1 MANSEE
7 LRLQKLCKDGKEVD
21 AHKVVLAS
29 TSPFFLE
36 LFQRNKH
43 PHPLVF
49 MKGIK
54 GEDLLAMVE
63 FLYIGEVNVGQE
75 NLDTFLALAEELKLK
90 GLDGSESEGENT
102 KYKIVS
108 PTKRVKTVGKQ
119 ILGQIFKSEERAL
132 DISGSSYHEDLD
144 LDLDLDIQIRKIM
157 DMSEKSMWKGRKYE

>member
-1 MANSEE
+1 
-7 LRLQKLCKDGKEVD
+7 
-21 AHKVVLAS
+21 
-29 TSPFFLE
+29 
-36 LFQRNKH
+36 
-43 PHPLVF
+43 
-49 MKGIK
+49 
-54 GEDLLAMVE
+54 MVE

-90 GLDGSESEGENT
+90 GLDGSESEGKNT
-102 KYKIVS
+102 KFKIVS

-144 LDLDLDIQIRKIM
+144 LDLDIQIRKIM

>member
-63 FLYIGEVNVGQE
+63 FLYIGEVNVGKE
-75 NLDTFLALAEELKLK
+75 NLDTFLSEELKLK

-119 ILGQIFKSEERAL
+119 ILGQIFKSEETAL
-132 DISGSSYHEDLD
+132 DISGSSYHE
-144 LDLDLDIQIRKIM
+144 DLDLDIQIRKIM